1 MSIGWWRKDPGALA
15 HLPFQERRS
24 LSKKDYSDLDDGA
37 FILCQ
42 IVFIHEYAMH
52 HENSVQ
58 LSVSSS
64 ILCAFST
71 GLSTS
76 QTSSAAIVEQLV
88 FP

>member
-1 MSIGWWRKDPGALA
+1 MSIGWWRKDPGVLA

-24 LSKKDYSDLDDGA
+24 LSKKNYSDLDDDA
-37 FILCQ
+37 YILCQ
-42 IVFIHEYAMH
+42 TVFIHEYAMH
-52 HENSVQ
+52 HENSAQ

-64 ILCAFST
+64 IVCAFPT

-76 QTSSAAIVEQLV
+76 QTSFAAIVEQPI